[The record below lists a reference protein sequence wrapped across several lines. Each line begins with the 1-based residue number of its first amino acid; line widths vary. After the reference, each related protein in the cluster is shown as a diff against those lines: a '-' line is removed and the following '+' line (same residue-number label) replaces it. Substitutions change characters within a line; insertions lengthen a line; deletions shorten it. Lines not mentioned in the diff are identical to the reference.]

1 MKSLK
6 LEEFLTLRNSMGIS
20 KKGQGLSLNVIVI
33 AAIALIVLV
42 VLVAVFTGR
51 MGEWTAGI
59 KKTENKY
66 CQDVPPDTI
75 GSSIGGIRKL
85 SSEGC
90 TGNEIQVYGVFED
103 IQVGRICCV
112 PK

>member
-1 MKSLK
+1 M
-6 LEEFLTLRNSMGIS
+6 
-20 KKGQGLSLNVIVI
+20 KKGQGLSLNVIII

-42 VLVAVFTGR
+42 VLVAIFTGR

-59 KKTENKY
+59 KRTETKY
-66 CQDVPPDTI
+66 CSTVPADKI
-75 GSSIGGIRKL
+75 GSSISGTVKL

-90 TGNEIQVYGVFED
+90 TGGELQIHGVFED
-103 IQVGRICCV
+103 VQVGRICCV